1 MPINM
6 VKLPTSRKD
15 LYFRVAK
22 GHFATS
28 RSHTNYYIDITVQ
41 KTRLSEATALAQEFV
56 EMYRYKAPVD
66 TILCLDG
73 TEVIGTCIANEMTR
87 MELANMNLHQTVYI
101 VTPEHTSGSQLIFR
115 ENILPMIKGK
125 NVLILAASVVTG
137 FTARGAVEAVKYYDG
152 NISGIAAVFSTETE
166 CEGYPITSVFNPK
179 DLPDYASCDS
189 HKCPMCREG
198 KKIDAL
204 INCYGYSQL

>member
-1 MPINM
+1 MNM
-6 VKLPTSRKD
+6 VKLPTKRSD
-15 LYFRVAK
+15 LYLRVAQ

-28 RSHTNYYIDITVQ
+28 HSHMNYYIDITMQ

-56 EMYRYKAPVD
+56 ATYRYSSPVD

-73 TEVIGTCIANEMTR
+73 TEVIGTCIANEMTK

-101 VTPEHTSGSQLIFR
+101 ITPEHTSGSQLLFR
-115 ENILPMIKGK
+115 ENIAPMIKGK

-137 FTARGAVEAVKYYDG
+137 FTARGAIEAVKYYDG
-152 NISGIAAVFSTETE
+152 NVTGIASVFATVTE
-166 CEGYPITSVFNPK
+166 CKGYPVTSVFNPK
-179 DLPDYASCDS
+179 DLPDYASYDS

-204 INCYGYSQL
+204 INSHGYSKL

>member
-1 MPINM
+1 MNM
-6 VKLPTSRKD
+6 VKLPTKRSD
-15 LYFRVAK
+15 LYLRVAQ

-28 RSHTNYYIDITVQ
+28 HSHMNYYIDITMQ

-56 EMYRYKAPVD
+56 ATYRYSSPDD

-73 TEVIGTCIANEMTR
+73 TEVIGTCIANEMTK

-101 VTPEHTSGSQLIFR
+101 ITPEHTSGSQLLFR
-115 ENILPMIKGK
+115 ENIVPMIKDK

-137 FTARGAVEAVKYYDG
+137 FTARGAIEAVKYYDG
-152 NISGIAAVFSTETE
+152 NVTGIASVFATVTE
-166 CEGYPITSVFNPK
+166 CEGYPVTSVFNPK
-179 DLPDYASCDS
+179 DLPDYASYDS

-204 INCYGYSQL
+204 INSHGYSKL

>member
-1 MPINM
+1 MNM
-6 VKLPTSRKD
+6 VKLPTKRSD
-15 LYFRVAK
+15 LFLRVAQ

-28 RSHTNYYIDITVQ
+28 HSHMNYYIDITMQ

-56 EMYRYKAPVD
+56 ATYRYSSPVD

-73 TEVIGTCIANEMTR
+73 TEVIGTCIANEMTK

-101 VTPEHTSGSQLIFR
+101 ITPEHTSGSQLLFR
-115 ENILPMIKGK
+115 ENIAPMIKGK

-137 FTARGAVEAVKYYDG
+137 FTARGAIEAVKYYDG
-152 NISGIAAVFSTETE
+152 NVTGIASVFATVTE
-166 CEGYPITSVFNPK
+166 CEGYPVTSVFNPK
-179 DLPDYASCDS
+179 DLPDYASYDS

-204 INCYGYSQL
+204 INSHGYSKL

>member
-1 MPINM
+1 MNM
-6 VKLPTSRKD
+6 VKLPTKRSD
-15 LYFRVAK
+15 LYLRVAQ
-22 GHFATS
+22 GQFATS
-28 RSHTNYYIDITVQ
+28 HSHMNYYIDITMQ

-56 EMYRYKAPVD
+56 ATYRYSSPVD

-73 TEVIGTCIANEMTR
+73 TEVIGTCIANEMTK

-101 VTPEHTSGSQLIFR
+101 ITPEHTSGSQLLFR
-115 ENILPMIKGK
+115 ENIVPMIKDK

-137 FTARGAVEAVKYYDG
+137 FTARGAIEAVKYYDG
-152 NISGIAAVFSTETE
+152 NVTGIASVFATVTE
-166 CEGYPITSVFNPK
+166 CEGYPVTSVFNPK
-179 DLPDYASCDS
+179 DLPDYASYDS

-204 INCYGYSQL
+204 IRGTRAS

>member
-1 MPINM
+1 MNM
-6 VKLPTSRKD
+6 VKLPTKRSD
-15 LYFRVAK
+15 LYLRVAR

-28 RSHTNYYIDITVQ
+28 HSHMNYYIDITMQ

-56 EMYRYKAPVD
+56 ATYRYSAPVD

-73 TEVIGTCIANEMTR
+73 TEVIGTCIANEMTK

-101 VTPEHTSGSQLIFR
+101 ITPEHTSGSQLLFR
-115 ENILPMIKGK
+115 ENIAPMIKGK

-137 FTARGAVEAVKYYDG
+137 FTARGAIEAVKYYDG
-152 NISGIAAVFSTETE
+152 NVTGIASVFATVTE
-166 CEGYPITSVFNPK
+166 CEGYPVTSVFNPK
-179 DLPDYASCDS
+179 DLPDYASYDS

-204 INCYGYSQL
+204 INSHGYSKL

>member
-1 MPINM
+1 MNM
-6 VKLPTSRKD
+6 VKLPTKRSD
-15 LYFRVAK
+15 LYLRVAR

-28 RSHTNYYIDITVQ
+28 HSHMNYYIDITMQ
-41 KTRLSEATALAQEFV
+41 KTRLSEATALGQEFV
-56 EMYRYKAPVD
+56 ATYRYSAPVD

-73 TEVIGTCIANEMTR
+73 TEVIGTCIANEMTK

-101 VTPEHTSGSQLIFR
+101 ITPEHTSGSQLLFR
-115 ENILPMIKGK
+115 ENIAPMIKGK

-137 FTARGAVEAVKYYDG
+137 FTARGAIEAVKYYDG
-152 NISGIAAVFSTETE
+152 NVTGIASVFATVTE
-166 CEGYPITSVFNPK
+166 CEGYPVTSVFNPK
-179 DLPDYASCDS
+179 DLPDYASYDS

-204 INCYGYSQL
+204 INSHGYSKL

>member
-1 MPINM
+1 MNM
-6 VKLPTSRKD
+6 VKLPTKRSD
-15 LYFRVAK
+15 LYLRVAR

-28 RSHTNYYIDITVQ
+28 HSHMNYYIDITMQ

-56 EMYRYKAPVD
+56 ATYRYSAPVD

-73 TEVIGTCIANEMTR
+73 TEVIGTCIANEMTK
-87 MELANMNLHQTVYI
+87 MELANMNLHQTIYI
-101 VTPEHTSGSQLIFR
+101 ITPEHTSGSQLLFR
-115 ENILPMIKGK
+115 ENIAPMIKGK

-137 FTARGAVEAVKYYDG
+137 FTARGAIEAVKYYDG
-152 NISGIAAVFSTETE
+152 NVTGIASVFATVTE
-166 CEGYPITSVFNPK
+166 CEGYPVTSVFNPK
-179 DLPDYASCDS
+179 DLPDYASYDS

-204 INCYGYSQL
+204 INSHGYSKL

>member
-1 MPINM
+1 MNM
-6 VKLPTSRKD
+6 VKLPTKRSD
-15 LYFRVAK
+15 LYLRVAR

-28 RSHTNYYIDITVQ
+28 HSHMNYYIDITMQ

-56 EMYRYKAPVD
+56 ATYRYSSPVD

-73 TEVIGTCIANEMTR
+73 TEVIGTCIANEMTK

-101 VTPEHTSGSQLIFR
+101 ITPEHTSGSQLLFR
-115 ENILPMIKGK
+115 ENIAPMIKGK

-137 FTARGAVEAVKYYDG
+137 FTARGAIEAVKYYDG
-152 NISGIAAVFSTETE
+152 NVTGIASVFATVTE
-166 CEGYPITSVFNPK
+166 CEGYPVTSVFNPK
-179 DLPDYASCDS
+179 DLPDYASYDS

-204 INCYGYSQL
+204 INSHGYSML